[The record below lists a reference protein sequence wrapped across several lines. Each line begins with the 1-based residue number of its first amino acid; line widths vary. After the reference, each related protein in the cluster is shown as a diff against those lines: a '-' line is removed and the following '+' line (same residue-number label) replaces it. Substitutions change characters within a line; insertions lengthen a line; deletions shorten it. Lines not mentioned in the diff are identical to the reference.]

1 MFASK
6 FLTAIICYT
15 TYHVDRSSL
24 CQTHTRLVGAV
35 IDSYWWK
42 CFPIGFSSPRV
53 WSVWHPVYVQQ
64 HFAATTSSHGNVLIM
79 GRPGECAY
87 HGEAKGRGRVITQG
101 GQGRGWWLT
110 AVLHARQLFP
120 FVCSAISWWL
130 CPKTWAGND
139 SLLLEN
145 QHWNRP
151 RSYQNFR
158 CAFLCGRM
166 MLRDVLTIR
175 SMRLEG

>member
-15 TYHVDRSSL
+15 TFHVDRSSL
-24 CQTHTRLVGAV
+24 CHKHTRLVGAV

-42 CFPIGFSSPRV
+42 CFPIGFSSPCV
-53 WSVWHPVYVQQ
+53 WSVWHPVCVQQ

-139 SLLLEN
+139 LLLRKTNTGIDREVIKTLDVPFFVVEWCCEMCSLLGL
-145 QHWNRP
+145 W
-151 RSYQNFR
+151 
-158 CAFLCGRM
+158 
-166 MLRDVLTIR
+166 D
-175 SMRLEG
+175 